1 MADRVGRPIARRS
14 RTRTSAAVSTVA
26 AAVAILSIVLAPA
39 ASAGG
44 YIVSD
49 TYFCSDGL
57 ISIKPP
63 RTWTNNARPEQ
74 VYWAPV
80 YYQWQGSK
88 GWVAIAHNDWAIA
101 TVNNQ
106 GYAVVGWTDTVHYYG
121 VGSRSMGVNQAGY
134 YAVANYLVW
143 TSDASTLFQFA
154 SPPDS
159 RGYCTF
165 TTRTVGAGR
174 DALVAPADGEDGPL
188 GFADQLIR
196 PAREIVSL
204 YLDATIAQAPA
215 PSGPGPATPA
225 A

>member
-1 MADRVGRPIARRS
+1 VIAS
-14 RTRTSAAVSTVA
+14 VVATSVAV
-26 AAVAILSIVLAPA
+26 LSIVLAPA

-44 YIVSD
+44 YIDSD
-49 TYFCSDGL
+49 TYFCSEGQ

-80 YYQWQGSK
+80 YFQYQGSR
-88 GWVAIAHNDWAIA
+88 GWVAVAHNDWAIA

-106 GYAVVGWTDTVHYYG
+106 GYAVVGWQDTVHFYG
-121 VGSRSMGVNQAGY
+121 VGTRSMAVNQAGY
-134 YAVANYLVW
+134 YAVANYLIW
-143 TSDASTLFQFA
+143 TSDASTLFQYA
-154 SPPDS
+154 SSPES

-174 DALVAPADGEDGPL
+174 GALEAPAASEERPL
-188 GFADQLIR
+188 SFSDRLLQ
-196 PAREIVSL
+196 PARAIVTT

-215 PSGPGPATPA
+215 PSGPEPASPPA

>member
-1 MADRVGRPIARRS
+1 MADRVHRPIAGRS
-14 RTRTSAAVSTVA
+14 RSATSATVSTIA
-26 AAVAILSIVLAPA
+26 AAVAVLSIALAPA

-49 TYFCSDGL
+49 AYFCSQGQ

-63 RTWTNNARPEQ
+63 RTWTTNARPEA
-74 VYWAPV
+74 VFWSPV
-80 YYQWQGSK
+80 LHRWENNA
-88 GWVAIAHNDWAIA
+88 WVPIAHWQPAVA

-106 GYAVVGWTDTVHYYG
+106 GYAVVGWTDTAGYYG
-121 VGSRSMGVNQAGY
+121 VMSRSFSIGHAGY

-143 TSDASTLFQFA
+143 ADGSTEFTWA
-154 SPPDS
+154 TPPDS

-165 TTRTVGAGR
+165 TTRTVEPGR
-174 DALVAPADGEDGPL
+174 AAVEAPADQDDGPVDFVERIL
-188 GFADQLIR
+188 R
-196 PAREIVSL
+196 PVREIVAL
-204 YLDATIAQAPA
+204 YVDATVAQAPA

>member
-1 MADRVGRPIARRS
+1 MADRVRRPIARRS
-14 RTRTSAAVSTVA
+14 RARSSAVVSTVT
-26 AAVAILSIVLAPA
+26 AAVAVLSIVLAPA

-63 RTWTNNARPEQ
+63 RTWTTNARPEQ

-80 YYQWQGSK
+80 YFRWQGNQ
-88 GWVAIAHNDWAIA
+88 WVAVAHNDWAIA

-121 VGSRSMGVNQAGY
+121 VRSRSMGVNQAGY
-134 YAVANYLVW
+134 YAVANYLIW

-165 TTRTVGAGR
+165 TTRNVGAGR
-174 DALVAPADGEDGPL
+174 GALEAPAVQGDRPL
-188 GFADQLIR
+188 SFAERLVR
-196 PAREIVSL
+196 PARQIVSM
-204 YLDATIAQAPA
+204 YLDATVAQAPA
-215 PSGPGPATPA
+215 PAGGPDPNPPA
-225 A
+225 